1 MFVYIFFCQL
11 HDHDRFIFLKVKK
24 NLKGPDQ
31 MSANSTFHCALA
43 VQKKDFLPYS
53 KGRLPNVGEGSGLR
67 YCEKKLLH
75 FSTHRPTAT
84 SYLANN
90 GLTSFLKAHKLVS
103 TSLAKHA
110 KVSKVWIL

>member
-1 MFVYIFFCQL
+1 M
-11 HDHDRFIFLKVKK
+11 KKK

-53 KGRLPNVGEGSGLR
+53 KGRLPNVREGSGLR

-84 SYLANN
+84 SYLAYN

-103 TSLAKHA
+103 TRLAKQAICA
-110 KVSKVWIL
+110 KS